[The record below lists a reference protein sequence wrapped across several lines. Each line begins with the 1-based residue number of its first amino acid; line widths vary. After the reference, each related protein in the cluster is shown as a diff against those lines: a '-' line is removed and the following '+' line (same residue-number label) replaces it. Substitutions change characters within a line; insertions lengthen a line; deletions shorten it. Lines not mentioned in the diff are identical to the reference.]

1 MLVVLAEG
9 ARLVKPNVEVD
20 GIIQSPDRQLE
31 QYKNLE
37 LLAAFFTMKVFCK
50 GKSGIHVLMRLDNT
64 TTVSYINAMGGIKS
78 V

>member
-9 ARLVKPNVEVD
+9 ARMVKPKLWRSIETFRA
-20 GIIQSPDRQLE
+20 PRQWE
-31 QYKNLE
+31 QYTNLE
-37 LLAAFFTMKVFCK
+37 LLAAFFTLKAFCK

>member
-1 MLVVLAEG
+1 
-9 ARLVKPNVEVD
+9 
-20 GIIQSPDRQLE
+20 
-31 QYKNLE
+31 
-37 LLAAFFTMKVFCK
+37 MKAFCK